1 MNATFSSLALPGYR
15 RYFTGALTSNT
26 GTWVGRTAV
35 SWLVLM
41 ELTDGSASA
50 LGIVTAIMFT
60 PQLVLSAYAGSIADR
75 FPKRRILLVTQSIMA
90 MDSIILAGLV
100 LSGHAQLW
108 MVYLLALNDGLA
120 NTFDNPARQSF
131 VSEVVPPANLP
142 TAIGLNSASFN
153 TARLIGPGVAGLLI
167 ELVGTGWAIAVDSL
181 SYVVMLTCLAM
192 LREEHLHPAPVVKG
206 RGRTREGLRYAWHR
220 PDLMILLAC
229 GFTVGG
235 LGFNYQ
241 ISNAVMSTQFFDRGP
256 GEFGIVGSAMGLGAL
271 FAALWAAGRERPRLR
286 FVLVGMGGYVLFN
299 VLAAFAPQFGWFVG
313 WQIPV
318 GFATITVLVTA
329 NTMLQSA
336 TSPQMRGRVMALW
349 GLVIMGVTPLISP
362 VVGWFGDNVGPQ
374 STVLF
379 GVFFVALG
387 LIIITWVIMRT
398 DQLRFSFDPH
408 RRGWLHLE
416 RGSLSEEVDGGTTR

>member
-90 MDSIILAGLV
+90 MDSIILASLV

-142 TAIGLNSASFN
+142 NAIGLNSASFN

-206 RGRTREGLRYAWHR
+206 RGRTREGLR
-220 PDLMILLAC
+220 
-229 GFTVGG
+229 
-235 LGFNYQ
+235 
-241 ISNAVMSTQFFDRGP
+241 
-256 GEFGIVGSAMGLGAL
+256 
-271 FAALWAAGRERPRLR
+271 
-286 FVLVGMGGYVLFN
+286 
-299 VLAAFAPQFGWFVG
+299 
-313 WQIPV
+313 
-318 GFATITVLVTA
+318 
-329 NTMLQSA
+329 
-336 TSPQMRGRVMALW
+336 
-349 GLVIMGVTPLISP
+349 
-362 VVGWFGDNVGPQ
+362 
-374 STVLF
+374 
-379 GVFFVALG
+379 
-387 LIIITWVIMRT
+387 
-398 DQLRFSFDPH
+398 
-408 RRGWLHLE
+408 
-416 RGSLSEEVDGGTTR
+416 